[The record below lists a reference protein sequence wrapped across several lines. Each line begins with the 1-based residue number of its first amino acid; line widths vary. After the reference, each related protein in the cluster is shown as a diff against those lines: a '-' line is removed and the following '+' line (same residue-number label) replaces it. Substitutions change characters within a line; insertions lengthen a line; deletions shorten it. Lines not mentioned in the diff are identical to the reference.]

1 MKRKLLV
8 GLILIVVSCIT
19 SMSLVG
25 CVETAEPPYYVRL
38 HIANEELGSFQG
50 ESALRL
56 KSNYDGKPKVFDIKV
71 YNLGL
76 ERYIVDDDMEIKNLN
91 YYISVAI
98 KTETDPHHKGIDFED
113 ATTWPTE
120 VGFYD
125 IVIKFNITPLDF
137 DERDYDYRTDTIRI
151 DLTIEEE

>member
-76 ERYIVDDDMEIKNLN
+76 ERYLIDKDMEK
-91 YYISVAI
+91 
-98 KTETDPHHKGIDFED
+98 
-113 ATTWPTE
+113 
-120 VGFYD
+120 
-125 IVIKFNITPLDF
+125 
-137 DERDYDYRTDTIRI
+137 
-151 DLTIEEE
+151 